1 MGRVVSR
8 EEAAS
13 LCRSWR
19 EKGRRVVFTNGV
31 FDLLHR
37 GHVEYLT
44 GAKALGDYLL
54 VGVNDDASTRLLDKG
69 RGRPLNTASDR
80 MAVLA
85 ALEAVDLVVPFSEN
99 TPLELITIVEPDV
112 LVKGSD
118 YTEEEVVGA
127 SEVRAA
133 GGEVVLIPLMEGYST
148 TDLLERICG
157 TYSQPDVGA

>member
-1 MGRVVSR
+1 VGRIVER

-13 LCRSWR
+13 LCRSWQEEGER
-19 EKGRRVVFTNGV
+19 IVFTNGV

-37 GHVEYLT
+37 GHVEYLIE
-44 GAKALGDYLL
+44 AKALGDYLL
-54 VGVNDDASTRLLDKG
+54 VGVNDDASARLLGKG
-69 RGRPLNTASDR
+69 PRRPLNAASDR

-85 ALEAVDLVVPFSEN
+85 ALEPVDLVVGFSEE

-127 SEVRAA
+127 HEVRAA
-133 GGEVVLIPLMEGYST
+133 GGEVVLIPLKEGYST

-157 TYSQPDVGA
+157 TYSQLEGSA

>member
-1 MGRVVSR
+1 MGRIVSR

-54 VGVNDDASTRLLDKG
+54 VGVNDDASTRLLGKG

-85 ALEAVDLVVPFSEN
+85 ALEPVDLVVPFSEN
-99 TPLELITIVEPDV
+99 TPLELITIIEPDV

-157 TYSQPDVGA
+157 TYSQPEAGA